1 MPRRSPA
8 PEERKRDPD
17 RTREKILQAAIEEFS
32 EHGFAGARVSSI
44 AKRAGV
50 NQQLI
55 SYYFDGKA
63 GLYQAIS
70 QRWKEFSAERRP
82 PDQPLGDVVA
92 NFVAD
97 SPQMRQLARLL
108 LWDGLTGAGDDGT
121 EFFLGMVAELRDRGI
136 SRDLDPGFLM
146 LALFGAALAPAA
158 VPHVA
163 RAMTGL
169 DPDSPEFVAGY
180 RDLLRRFVNL

>member
-17 RTREKILQAAIEEFS
+17 RTREKILHAAIEEFS
-32 EHGFAGARVSSI
+32 ERGFAGARVSSI
-44 AKRAGV
+44 AQRAGV

-70 QRWKEFSAERRP
+70 QRWKEFSTPKRAQ
-82 PDQPLGDVVA
+82 DVPLGEVMSS
-92 NFVAD
+92 FVAD

-108 LWDGLTGAGDDGT
+108 LWDGLTGAAEDGT
-121 EFFLGMVAELRDRGI
+121 EFFQGMVA
-136 SRDLDPGFLM
+136 
-146 LALFGAALAPAA
+146 
-158 VPHVA
+158 
-163 RAMTGL
+163 
-169 DPDSPEFVAGY
+169 
-180 RDLLRRFVNL
+180 